1 MRCGPGTRIGWV
13 DARSSTH
20 LLSTLEPVWFHEALY
35 QPGQNCGNC
44 DPVRPPYGVLH
55 GRGFYMTGGSG
66 TQAQSG
72 GESVYPAVEAGE
84 PTGEAVYRTDGAVY
98 GPASVLIK
106 REDNR
111 AVS

>member
-1 MRCGPGTRIGWV
+1 
-13 DARSSTH
+13 
-20 LLSTLEPVWFHEALY
+20 
-35 QPGQNCGNC
+35 
-44 DPVRPPYGVLH
+44 
-55 GRGFYMTGGSG
+55 MTGGSG